1 MSSPSYDPRNFEF
14 VARMGRIVVPN
25 QNSKAQEKIP
35 VTFRIPEPPQQ
46 ELVQDVLLGR
56 NMRAAPFGKP
66 IDASFN
72 LDDFTQD
79 LPRHKCSLDDGDNA
93 LRKTMLR
100 EMLESRSNINK
111 RRATQMHAQ
120 QLVNEALLQNE
131 LKASRKRED
140 MLQKI
145 MAKLDEG
152 EKRSAPN
159 LNGAEIFEEGTPPE
173 LKECIEEE
181 LHRLVPILK
190 ETEI

>member
-1 MSSPSYDPRNFEF
+1 MSQSYDPRNFEF
-14 VARMGRIVVPN
+14 VARMGRIVIPN
-25 QNSKAQEKIP
+25 QNSKVPETIP

-79 LPRHKCSLDDGDNA
+79 LPRHKCSIDDDNDA

-111 RRATQMHAQ
+111 RRATRMHAQ
-120 QLVNEALLQNE
+120 QLVNEVLLQNE
-131 LKASRKRED
+131 LRESRRRED

-145 MAKLDEG
+145 IAKLDDG
-152 EKRSAPN
+152 KKRSAPN
-159 LNGAEIFEEGTPPE
+159 LNGAELFEEGSPPE

-181 LHRLVPILK
+181 LQRLVPILK

>member
-79 LPRHKCSLDDGDNA
+79 DNA